1 MSSIFIAAKRASV
14 GCPDFLEA
22 QVYQGGD
29 QSRFF
34 LAQTQNFSLDPDKY
48 KICLELS
55 NAIKQLYSNK
65 NILKFQNAQLYY
77 FCNLQIHCWI

>member
-1 MSSIFIAAKRASV
+1 MNFIFIAAKRASV

-34 LAQTQNFSLDPDKY
+34 GSDSEF
-48 KICLELS
+48 
-55 NAIKQLYSNK
+55 
-65 NILKFQNAQLYY
+65 
-77 FCNLQIHCWI
+77 